1 MRFGWGLWE
10 KKMKRF
16 GCYGRENEE
25 DEGEGK
31 GLMKFV
37 SHAVSGFFEWL
48 EWSKGGINRCKKGVR
63 CRGVRNNEEMCK
75 IYVKRCV

>member
-1 MRFGWGLWE
+1 
-10 KKMKRF
+10 MKRF

-37 SHAVSGFFEWL
+37 SHAVSGFF
-48 EWSKGGINRCKKGVR
+48 
-63 CRGVRNNEEMCK
+63 
-75 IYVKRCV
+75 